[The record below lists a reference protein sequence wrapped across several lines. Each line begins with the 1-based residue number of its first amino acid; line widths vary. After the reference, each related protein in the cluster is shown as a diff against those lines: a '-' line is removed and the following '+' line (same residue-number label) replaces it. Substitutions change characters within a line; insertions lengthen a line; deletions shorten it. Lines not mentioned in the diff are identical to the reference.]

1 VTLDAIAIFVSV
13 VALILGVAAL
23 LVATD
28 ARRTADM
35 AFRRRHLGEHNYQN
49 QKVFR

>member
-35 AFRRRHLGEHNYQN
+35 AFRRRHLGEHNY
-49 QKVFR
+49 KDSMIYR